1 MDKLDTIKKGLLQS
15 LTKSKGMISTACKL
29 SNISRSQFY
38 NYFNAD
44 ADFREQVREI
54 KEIAIDAVEA
64 KLLDKVDEGDTTAI
78 IFYLKTIGRKR
89 GYSEKQTLADVFQ
102 SLPFSDIDVSMLSPE
117 AIKELALATNKIQI
131 AIQTPA
137 KGKPDWLL

>member
-15 LTKSKGMISTACKL
+15 LTKSRGMISTACKL

-38 NYFNAD
+38 NYYNAD
-44 ADFREQVREI
+44 AEFREQVREI

-64 KLLDKVDEGDTTAI
+64 KLLNKVDEGDTTAI

-102 SLPFSDIDVSMLSPE
+102 SLPLSDIDVSMLSPD

-131 AIQTPA
+131 AIQAPA